1 MGPVAGDEQGIRKQQ
16 VAEGLECF
24 VALLL
29 VLLPLLL
36 CKLFQGYRSVKPNYL
51 IGSGKENVQMPKN
64 PAHYDRHFCQ

>member
-29 VLLPLLL
+29 VLLLLLL
-36 CKLFQGYRSVKPNYL
+36 CKLFQGYCSVKPNDL
-51 IGSGKENVQMPKN
+51 IGSGKETVLMPKK
-64 PAHYDRHFCQ
+64 PGPL